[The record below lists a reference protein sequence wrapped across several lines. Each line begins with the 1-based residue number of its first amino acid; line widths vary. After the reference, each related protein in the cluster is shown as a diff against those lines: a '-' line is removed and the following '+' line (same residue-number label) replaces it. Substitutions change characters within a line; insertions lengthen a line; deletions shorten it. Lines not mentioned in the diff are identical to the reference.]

1 MKRTFWIIL
10 AVWGATTS
18 LCQAQVE
25 RGIAS
30 YYSDRW
36 KGRKTASGERFHPDS
51 LTCAH
56 RTLPFGTKLVV
67 TCPSKGTSVIVR
79 VNDRGPFGKG
89 RIVDL
94 SSAAA
99 KELGIILAGIAEVEL
114 EPYTPQSLA
123 PLFPQPAIPD
133 PLAPKEVI
141 HITDLHPHLY
151 RGDIVPNPKLM
162 SSSEKN
168 PHSKAKAN
176 PKAKP
181 LLRR

>member
-10 AVWGATTS
+10 AILGATSS

-36 KGRKTASGERFHPDS
+36 KGRKTASGERFNPDS

-79 VNDRGPFGKG
+79 VNDRGPFGRG
-89 RIVDL
+89 RVVDL

-99 KELGIILAGIAEVEL
+99 KQLGILLAGIAEVEM
-114 EPYTPQSLA
+114 EPYTPESLA

-133 PLAPKEVI
+133 RMVRKEVVCVSDM
-141 HITDLHPHLY
+141 TPSLF
-151 RGDIVPNPKLM
+151 RGDVVTNPKLLATTD
-162 SSSEKN
+162 K
-168 PHSKAKAN
+168 HSKSK
-176 PKAKP
+176 PKPKSGAHH
-181 LLRR
+181 